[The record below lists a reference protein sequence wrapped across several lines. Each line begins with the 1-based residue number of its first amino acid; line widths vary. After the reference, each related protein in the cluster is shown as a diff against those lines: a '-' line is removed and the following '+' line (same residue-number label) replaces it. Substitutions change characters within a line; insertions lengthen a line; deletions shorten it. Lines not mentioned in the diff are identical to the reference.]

1 MADELMIQTR
11 ILFEKGDVKVSQG
24 PTTLVLDVAGT
35 DAIRATQEIGFAAA
49 EAINKGE
56 ITTPGYMWVRN
67 LDPTNFVE
75 IGYDD
80 TGFKNVVKLKA
91 GEEALFRLAQ
101 TTPQAQAD
109 TAAVRIEYIIIED

>member
-1 MADELMIQTR
+1 MVDELTIKTQIT
-11 ILFEKGDVKVSQG
+11 FEKGDVKMKQG
-24 PTTLVLDVAGT
+24 PTTLTLDVSGE
-35 DAIRATQEIGFAAA
+35 DAIRATQSIGFAAA
-49 EAINKGE
+49 ENIAKGE

-67 LDPTNFVE
+67 LDDTNFVD

-80 TGFKNVVKLKA
+80 TGFKNVVQLKA

-101 TTPQAQAD
+101 ATPQAKAD

>member
-67 LDPTNFVE
+67 
-75 IGYDD
+75 
-80 TGFKNVVKLKA
+80 VVKLKA